1 MWIVGESLREMRDFV
16 ENFGMMV
23 ILGGLGLEMG
33 NLVARIVN
41 FGELY
46 CAK

>member
-23 ILGGLGLEMG
+23 IFGGLGVEMG
-33 NLVARIVN
+33 NFAAKIVN
-41 FGELY
+41 FGEF
-46 CAK
+46 